1 MPEHARRSRSRKVVR
16 FTKRDI
22 TRAIEAVQGAG
33 LNVANIRVEPDG
45 SIEVIPVIPGTTPP
59 RASAS
64 KGRSVD
70 NFRDIADVL

>member
-1 MPEHARRSRSRKVVR
+1 MRRMQR
-16 FTKRDI
+16 FTKRDV

-33 LNVANIRVEPDG
+33 LNVANVRFEPDG

-59 RASAS
+59 RGSTS
-64 KGRSVD
+64 KGGPVG